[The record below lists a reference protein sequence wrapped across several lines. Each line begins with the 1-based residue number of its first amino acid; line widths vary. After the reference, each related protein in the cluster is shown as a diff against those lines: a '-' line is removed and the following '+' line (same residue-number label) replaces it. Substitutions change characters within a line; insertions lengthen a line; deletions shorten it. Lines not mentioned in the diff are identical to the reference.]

1 MTMSEGVVAEVPE
14 RPPSGRRGLYRF
26 LFFHQIDRYPATLRR
41 TGYLAVAVLATVV
54 LYYTYYTQTGVT
66 PNILAYYH
74 MSFQFY
80 VGIVV
85 VSNVIGAFASLP
97 ASKTDRVGRANV
109 VIYGLLIVGL
119 LVAFG
124 VPATHSQW
132 TFATVICL
140 IGLVEGAILVA
151 TPAMVRDYSPQLG
164 RASAMGFWT
173 IGPVAGSLVTSIVAN
188 HTLSHFG
195 DWQSQFIIS
204 GVTSLVM
211 FGVALLFMKDLSPR
225 LRDQLMVSATDRA
238 LVQARASGIS
248 DEQVRQATSH
258 PWRQIV
264 KWDLVGSSLG
274 ISIFLL
280 IYYAA
285 ASFFTIYYVVTFV
298 NADGLPF
305 SVTQANG
312 LNTWFWTADII
323 ALIVA
328 GILSD
333 WLRVRKPFMLIGT
346 FGAIG
351 FLLWFSSLANDP
363 HTGYYTLALIS
374 MGLAVFLS
382 VVYAPWMAGYTESVE
397 AKNPA
402 LVGTGLALWG
412 WILRLVVGISFL
424 ILPLVIHSVNDVVD
438 NQALANTIVGG
449 QPISTFTVKH
459 ADSVAFAQQHAAL
472 LKLVSEH
479 QDVVSAAA
487 ANPTAANQLKVV
499 QALGLQNALELQ
511 RLQSQFQTLVVPY
524 QAQLNFLSAHADRLA
539 VLQKA
544 VKESP
549 PQWQHWFWVDVAGM
563 VLFIPTIWL
572 TKGRWNPRRAKQDA
586 VEHDQIVAEELA
598 RLGRVETSETATT
611 A

>member
-1 MTMSEGVVAEVPE
+1 MTTSQEVLEPVPDHERSGHGGV
-14 RPPSGRRGLYRF
+14 YRF
-26 LFFHQIDRYPATLRR
+26 FLVHQIDRYPGTMRR

-85 VSNVIGAFASLP
+85 VSNIIGAFASLP
-97 ASKTDRVGRANV
+97 ASKTDRIGRANV
-109 VIYGLLIVGL
+109 VIYGLVIVGL
-119 LVAFG
+119 LVAFA
-124 VPATHSQW
+124 VPATHSEW
-132 TFATVICL
+132 TFAVAICAL
-140 IGLVEGAILVA
+140 GLVEGAILVA

-173 IGPVAGSLVTSIVAN
+173 IGPVAGSLITSIVAN

-204 GVTSLVM
+204 GITSLVM
-211 FGVALLFMKDLSPR
+211 FAVALLFLKDLSPR
-225 LRDQLMVSATDRA
+225 LRDQLMVSVTDKA

-248 DEQVRQATSH
+248 DQELREATKH

-264 KWDLVGSSLG
+264 KWDLIGSSLG

-280 IYYAA
+280 VYFAA

-312 LNTWFWTADII
+312 LNTWFWTADIV

-333 WLRVRKPFMLIGT
+333 WLKVRKPFMLIGT
-346 FGAIG
+346 FGAMG
-351 FLLWFSSLANDP
+351 FLLWFSSLAGNP
-363 HTGYYTLALIS
+363 HTGYYTLALVSLGI
-374 MGLAVFLS
+374 AVFLS

-438 NQALANTIVGG
+438 NQALANTVVGG
-449 QPISTFTVKH
+449 APISTFTVDH
-459 ADSVAFAQQHAAL
+459 ADSVAFAQEHAAL
-472 LKLVSEH
+472 LKQVSEH
-479 QDVVSAAA
+479 QDVVSAAV
-487 ANPTAANQLKVV
+487 ANPTPANQLKVV
-499 QALGLQNALELQ
+499 AALGLKNALQLQ
-511 RLQSQFQTLVVPY
+511 QLQPQFEKLVVPY
-524 QAQLNFLSAHADRLA
+524 QAQLNFLSEHSTQLA
-539 VLQKA
+539 TLQRA

-549 PQWQHWFWVDVAGM
+549 PQWQHWFWIDVAGM

-572 TKGRWNPRRAKQDA
+572 TKGRWSPRRAKEDA
-586 VEHDQIVAEELA
+586 RRHDQVVADELA
-598 RLGRVETSETATT
+598 RLGRESSEATT
-611 A
+611 GA